1 MLTTIESVKR
11 AARKGKKVTLAG
23 LTDADTRKVL
33 KMAGFLTRVWHNVC
47 AGVRLGE
54 NSTKNIQKSNSRCLV
69 KYPERI
75 KKG

>member
-33 KMAGFLTRVWHNVC
+33 KMAGFLT
-47 AGVRLGE
+47 
-54 NSTKNIQKSNSRCLV
+54 
-69 KYPERI
+69 KYGTMYVPGFDGKEFYLKYAKI
-75 KKG
+75 